1 MQKLEHRKFYTN
13 MMKNFEG
20 NRALA
25 QAAQRDCGVSFSRD
39 IQTCLDAFLCN
50 LLQETALAERV
61 EKMISGG
68 PFQPLQF

>member
-25 QAAQRDCGVSFSRD
+25 QAAQKGCGFSFSGD
-39 IQTCLDAFLCN
+39 IQMLPGCFPVQPTLGN
-50 LLQETALAERV
+50 LL
-61 EKMISGG
+61 
-68 PFQPLQF
+68 